1 MKILIDTNIILDVL
15 LNRAPWVTDSQAIWD
30 ACDKGKATGYV
41 TATTLTNIFYI
52 AKRAT
57 NLAQAQQAVRLCL
70 DTFTVCPVDQDVL
83 ERAYQIF
90 SKDFEDDVQIACAV
104 LSGLDAIITRNTA
117 DFSHAT
123 IPVFT
128 PAVWAARYL

>member
-1 MKILIDTNIILDVL
+1 
-15 LNRAPWVTDSQAIWD
+15 
-30 ACDKGKATGYV
+30 
-41 TATTLTNIFYI
+41 
-52 AKRAT
+52 
-57 NLAQAQQAVRLCL
+57 L